1 MCTQD
6 GAEVG
11 DTTWVSTSRSAAHAA
26 ELQQADREHAL
37 LRSIYYIAGCFLT
50 LAGAERCGTLPLSL
64 PPPHHAH
71 CQRGGCAA
79 HAPARERASARAEER
94 GRHGWQPTPRACCR
108 SAHACAMCARA
119 GRPEPRCTR
128 RETPL
133 ARGPARSRRCR
144 PAGCAHFGMHVF
156 GGRVPLRRH
165 GGGGR
170 GGVPCHGIARS
181 PAPTRC
187 AALRRGAQAAGAGDR
202 HRHGMPLRTYQRALP
217 TASVSAPLT
226 APCTCGGSEEP
237 SRTRGASMA
246 ARERAGTRLARRGRR
261 VCGRR
266 GRLKRALS
274 FPLFSFVCTKLAR
287 SRLCSSAA
295 LPLPLPGCPSRPHH
309 DARLCALPRQSGG
322 CLGRGGGVYGGV
334 ERRPWA
340 AGRGRKGRGACACAC
355 GAARRA
361 GASRRSTADRLARQ
375 VINST
380 AGARARPFASS
391 APWTISQPSTR
402 PRRSRR
408 RRCGRGAPSEPARR
422 TCEGGRVCR

>member
-26 ELQQADREHAL
+26 ELQQADREQAL

-94 GRHGWQPTPRACCR
+94 GRHGWQPTPRGCCR

-144 PAGCAHFGMHVF
+144 PAKGLRALRNARFWRAGALATTHTAGA
-156 GGRVPLRRH
+156 GGAVSLAMASRVRPPLL
-165 GGGGR
+165 
-170 GGVPCHGIARS
+170 
-181 PAPTRC
+181 
-187 AALRRGAQAAGAGDR
+187 AALRCAGVRRRRGRGTLTVTAR
-202 HRHGMPLRTYQRALP
+202 RLRTYQRALP

-266 GRLKRALS
+266 GGALFLS
-274 FPLFSFVCTKLAR
+274 FFNCTKLAR
-287 SRLCSSAA
+287 EAASA
-295 LPLPLPGCPSRPHH
+295 
-309 DARLCALPRQSGG
+309 
-322 CLGRGGGVYGGV
+322 
-334 ERRPWA
+334 
-340 AGRGRKGRGACACAC
+340 
-355 GAARRA
+355 
-361 GASRRSTADRLARQ
+361 
-375 VINST
+375 
-380 AGARARPFASS
+380 
-391 APWTISQPSTR
+391 
-402 PRRSRR
+402 
-408 RRCGRGAPSEPARR
+408 
-422 TCEGGRVCR
+422 